1 MEKKKKFDWLAFF
14 KIVGAVVT
22 CAGVIFSLITG
33 SILGNNIKIFGVI
46 TMPLFGWIVALL
58 GFFVFLWARYC
69 QAEILEKQRKAEEFQ
84 KQQQQNG
91 QPQSKQPRRGNVV
104 LIKKKDLV
112 DRKPNHVAE
121 EKQQNSTK
129 TEDEQKKSK
138 KKEK

>member
-1 MEKKKKFDWLAFF
+1 MEKKKFDWLAFL

-69 QAEILEKQRKAEEFQ
+69 QAEILEKQKRAEGAQ
-84 KQQQQNG
+84 NQQQQNG
-91 QPQSKQPRRGNVV
+91 QPQSKQPKRGLVV

-121 EKQQNSTK
+121 EEQQNSTK

>member
-1 MEKKKKFDWLAFF
+1 MEKKKFDWLAFL

-69 QAEILEKQRKAEEFQ
+69 QAEILEKQKRAEEAQ
-84 KQQQQNG
+84 NQQQQNV
-91 QPQSKQPRRGNVV
+91 QAQNKQPRRGNVV

-121 EKQQNSTK
+121 EEQQNSTK